1 MTTAAFPLPQHYFEA
16 LRRFDRRGAAR
27 LVQDY
32 LDGGGHIEG
41 LFVDVLMPAMILT
54 GEEWEAARISVAHE
68 HYISEVTRDLIHQYG
83 HETWTGALS
92 GGPVAVACCA
102 PGERHTLGLLMI
114 SDMLRAG
121 GIDVHMLGESAPADS
136 IRDLVTELRAD
147 LFCLSVTLEVHLP
160 DAADL
165 IALILR
171 LSPRD
176 GDRRWRPRLRRPG
189 FPGPDHRRGVLRRR
203 CPPGARPRA
212 PVAQGRW
219 SEGLM

>member
-83 HETWTGALS
+83 HETWT
-92 GGPVAVACCA
+92 
-102 PGERHTLGLLMI
+102 
-114 SDMLRAG
+114 
-121 GIDVHMLGESAPADS
+121 VH
-136 IRDLVTELRAD
+136 
-147 LFCLSVTLEVHLP
+147 
-160 DAADL
+160 
-165 IALILR
+165 
-171 LSPRD
+171 SPEA
-176 GDRRWRPRLRRPG
+176 RWRWPAASGRTAHPWSADDQRYAS
-189 FPGPDHRRGVLRRR
+189 RRGY
-203 CPPGARPRA
+203 
-212 PVAQGRW
+212 
-219 SEGLM
+219 